1 MKSKCFFKRS
11 IILSVLVLI
20 LSLAGCNGINDSD
33 SDAPRT
39 LGEFEDA
46 LRGAEGGSRPD
57 DPIDID
63 FAGNETAWNIYFI
76 LAKVGK
82 YVNLDLSASSV
93 TGFDNAVYP
102 AGSGMI
108 ISLILPDNLTS
119 IGPGAFMNWVRLTGV
134 TMPSAV
140 SRIGENAFRGCNG
153 LTNVDIPPGL
163 TSIEDYAFSGC
174 SALVGITIP
183 YRVTS
188 IGANAFS
195 SCEGLTSITFEGNGT
210 GIADDSV
217 FPSGA
222 NLRAAAGGSGT
233 GLYTPKDGTYKRRN
247 ETWWRT

>member
-1 MKSKCFFKRS
+1 MKSKCFFKSS
-11 IILSVLVLI
+11 ILLSVLVLI
-20 LSLAGCNGINDSD
+20 LGLVGCDGMNYSD

-46 LRGAEGGSRPD
+46 LRGAEGGVRPD

-82 YVNLDLSASSV
+82 YVNLDLSVSSV
-93 TGFDNAVYP
+93 TGFDNAFYP

-119 IGPGAFMNWVRLTGV
+119 IGAGAFMNWVRLTGV

-140 SRIGENAFRGCNG
+140 SRIDENAFRGCS
-153 LTNVDIPPGL
+153 V
-163 TSIEDYAFSGC
+163 
-174 SALVGITIP
+174 LVGITIP
-183 YRVTS
+183 SRVTS
-188 IGANAFS
+188 IGTNAFS
-195 SCEGLTSITFEGNGT
+195 SCEGLTSITFEGNDT
-210 GIADDSV
+210 SIVDDSV

-233 GLYTPKDGTYKRRN
+233 GLYKPKDGTYKRRD